1 MTGRTTYDYSGES
14 VIITGSTSGIG
25 RGIAE
30 AFTRAG
36 ANVVVTS
43 RTESDVE
50 STVTELCELGGG
62 TVIGLPGDLSRP
74 EDIERLIDRS
84 IAEFDEIN
92 VLINNAAVWPEEES
106 MVAAS
111 LEDWEFTMNV
121 NVRSQFYASKLIAQ
135 HMIEQNIDG
144 SIVNVTSQTGDRRT
158 GGRGLYGVSKTAIN
172 GLTWRMAHDLAQE
185 GIRMNA
191 VSTDVTLSRQL
202 RYEATQIA
210 DDHPDQST
218 ADVLEAWANNRPLGR
233 LGDPEDIANAVLY
246 LCSDGASYVVGT
258 TVRVS
263 GGGNLQ

>member
-25 RGIAE
+25 HGIAE

-36 ANVVVTS
+36 ADVVVTS

-50 STVTELCELGGG
+50 STVTELRELGRG
-62 TVIGLPGDLSRP
+62 TVIGIPGDLSQP

-106 MVAAS
+106 MVTAP

-158 GGRGLYGVSKTAIN
+158 GGRGLYGASKTAIN

-210 DDHPDQST
+210 DDHSDRST